1 MQRAQNCLLY
11 PIFALSRPLSCLLC
25 PLVLVYRDDID
36 RRKATFSGSLSLCV
50 CIFFLPLLCHKYCY
64 YIAIS
69 VEYFRGLVIFLPY
82 CVRCIAID
90 VIEVYSISP
99 RSCGASVYL
108 CRFHC
113 LSLLTLLCNY
123 LQPFLLSI
131 PR

>member
-1 MQRAQNCLLY
+1 MSYCCL
-11 PIFALSRPLSCLLC
+11 SC
-25 PLVLVYRDDID
+25 PLVLYYWDEDK
-36 RRKATFSGSLSLCV
+36 RKATFSGSLSLCWC

-64 YIAIS
+64 YIAVS

-90 VIEVYSISP
+90 VIDIYSISP
-99 RSCGASVYL
+99 CACGASVYL
-108 CRFHC
+108 CCFHC